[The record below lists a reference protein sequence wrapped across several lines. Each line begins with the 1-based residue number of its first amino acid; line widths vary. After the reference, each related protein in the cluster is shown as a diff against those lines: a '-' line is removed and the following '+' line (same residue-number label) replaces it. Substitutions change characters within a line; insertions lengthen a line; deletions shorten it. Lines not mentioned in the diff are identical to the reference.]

1 MSLVQNKSSFTVIGI
16 IVVLLI
22 IVPPLVYGLVL
33 LVIKILTFYCLP
45 SRSPFLIKGMV
56 NAEKPLVIS
65 VNPKHEK
72 SIPVYRSD
80 NQIKGIE
87 FTWSVWINI
96 TDLQLGL
103 GKYKHIFHK
112 GETKFQGD
120 GMNFPINAPGLYIAP
135 NENKLVVRMNTF
147 SEITE
152 EITVPN
158 IPINKWVLVMIRV
171 EGTDLDV
178 YINGTITK
186 RHHLNSVVMQN
197 YGDVS
202 VAMNGG
208 FNGYISSLRYF
219 DYALQ
224 PGEIQHITKKGPN
237 LKMEKN
243 DSLDAV
249 PPYLSLKWYF
259 YGM

>member
-1 MSLVQNKSSFTVIGI
+1 MSLVQKKSFINVIAIGFAL
-16 IVVLLI
+16 IVAVYVFIMLI
-22 IVPPLVYGLVL
+22 
-33 LVIKILTFYCLP
+33 KSILIFLGRP
-45 SRSPFLIKGMV
+45 SRSPFLINGMV
-56 NAEKPLVIS
+56 NAEHQLVIS
-65 VNPKHEK
+65 VNPNHEE
-72 SIPVYRSD
+72 SIPVFRSD

-96 TDLQLGL
+96 TDLQYGL

-112 GETKFQGD
+112 GEANIQKD
-120 GMNFPINAPGLYIAP
+120 GLNFPSNAPGLYIAP
-135 NENKLVVRMNTF
+135 NENTLVVRMNTF
-147 SEITE
+147 SKITE